1 VAVTVVTEIQI
12 HLLEM
17 EIQEV
22 QAEVLRQVLLVVT
35 DNIILADQVGVE
47 ILHQFLHL
55 KVIMAVQ
62 VILTLVLQVLLLFIK
77 M

>member
-1 VAVTVVTEIQI
+1 MVTEIQV

-22 QAEVLRQVLLVVT
+22 QAEVLRQVVLVVT
-35 DNIILADQVGVE
+35 EIIILADQVGVE

-55 KVIMAVQ
+55 KVTMVDK
-62 VILTLVLQVLLLFIK
+62 VMMV
-77 M
+77 

>member
-1 VAVTVVTEIQI
+1 MVTEIQV
-12 HLLEM
+12 HLSEM

-35 DNIILADQVGVE
+35 EIIILADQVGVE

>member
-1 VAVTVVTEIQI
+1 MEIQI
-12 HLLEM
+12 HLSEM

-22 QAEVLRQVLLVVT
+22 QAEVLRQVLLVVA